1 MAIVES
7 GDGSFEAEAQATE
20 DAKVAEAKSQLVD
33 EATGGEGSELILGK
47 YGSTEELAKAYQSL
61 QSEYSKLKGERGEVQ
76 PQAEPEP
83 EPVAQQEAPPEPPQ
97 QEEKGGIDAEK
108 AAKVVEAVFT
118 QTGGQAKYEAITGWA
133 AKSLPEDQ
141 IKAFNAALQSGDV
154 SNALNAVKGLQYDY
168 MMATGFEPRITGGRA
183 AAAEVQGFRSEAE
196 AVRAMNDPRYQNGPQ
211 QDPAYIDEVMK
222 KMAVSNVFSP
232 R

>member
-20 DAKVAEAKSQLVD
+20 DAKIAEAKSELVD

-83 EPVAQQEAPPEPPQ
+83 EPAAQQEAPPEPQQ
-97 QEEKGGIDAEK
+97 QEQTTAVSQEQAN
-108 AAKVVEAVFT
+108 KVIEAVFK
-118 QTGGQAKYEAITGWA
+118 QTGGQAKYEAIAGWA
-133 AKSLPEDQ
+133 AKSLPQEQ
-141 IKAFNAALQSGDV
+141 IDAFNDALKGGDMGV
-154 SNALNAVKGLQYDY
+154 AINAVKGLQYDY

-196 AVRAMNDPRYQNGPQ
+196 AVRAMNDPRYQNGPH